1 MDTDALLVAT
11 GNNFADSL
19 SASASG
25 LPMLLVRDDGLT
37 DQQKE
42 FLSKNKGKKIYILG
56 GNGAVKPVI
65 ESQLKKYGDVDR
77 IAGGTRFETSA
88 LIAEKFYPEAKYAV
102 LAYSND
108 YPDGLCG
115 GPLAYQ
121 MKAPLILTRSGNET
135 LAAEYVQSRN
145 IEDGYILGGVNALPD
160 SVAVKVFGHK
170 IRKVIDK

>member
-1 MDTDALLVAT
+1 MNSDSLLVAT

-37 DQQKE
+37 KEQKE
-42 FLSKNKGKKIYILG
+42 FLNANKGKQIYILG
-56 GNGAVKPVI
+56 GTGAVKPVI
-65 ESQLKKYGDVDR
+65 ESQLKSYGKVSR
-77 IAGGTRFETSA
+77 IAGSTRFETSA
-88 LIAEKFYPEAKYAV
+88 FIAEKFYPDAQYAV
-102 LAYSND
+102 IAYSND

-121 MKAPLILTRSGNET
+121 MQAPLILTRSGNED
-135 LAAEYVQSRN
+135 LAARYVQSRG
-145 IEDGYILGGVNALPD
+145 IEDGYILGGEKALPD

-170 IRKVIDK
+170 IKTVIDK